1 MGKTNLKNLAKKFK
15 RGRKHDV
22 VKLVQGSTGGNHDNP
37 VGGNQHASSWVT
49 DYSLILA

>member
-22 VKLVQGSTGGNHDNP
+22 AKLALDQTP
-37 VGGNQHASSWVT
+37 RQ
-49 DYSLILA
+49 